1 MSMPFQEL
9 LEFDVATLSEK
20 LRERAISPV
29 ELTEAYLAR
38 IERTDEKIRAYITVT
53 DTVARRAAK
62 KAEAEI
68 AAGKWRGPF
77 HGVPIALKD
86 LVYTKGIRT
95 TGGSKILADFK
106 PRYDATVW
114 TRLARA
120 GAVLLGKLN
129 LHEFAYGIT
138 SSNPHW
144 GIVRNPYALDRIPG
158 GSSGGSAAAIVTRS
172 AAATIGTD
180 TGGSIRIPA
189 SLCGCVGL
197 KPTWSRV
204 SRYGVLPLAYTL
216 DHVGPIARTVRDAAM
231 MLQVIAGA
239 DRNDATASRER
250 VPDFSAGLDTAI
262 SGMRIGVIRELGDGL
277 SDEVSRSYNGALDT
291 LKSFGAIVDEVSIP
305 SLPMAG
311 VMNGIITWAEALEI
325 HEEWMRTRPQDYGDD
340 VRRLLEIGMM
350 TPASNYVRAQ
360 RSRARTLA
368 EAMAALASRDVLVAP
383 GSAIVAPKIGQTQIL
398 QAGDERVDVVAAIL
412 RFTQAFDVTGQPA
425 LAIPTG
431 LSPDGLPISM
441 QIVGRPFGEQAVLQ
455 VAAAYERARGPIPA
469 PPEESAL

>member
-1 MSMPFQEL
+1 MSIPFEEL
-9 LEFDVATLSEK
+9 LDFDVATLSDK
-20 LRERAISPV
+20 LRARDISPV

-38 IERTDEKIRAYITVT
+38 IERTDPSIRAYITVT
-53 DTVARRAAK
+53 DTLARKTAQ

-86 LVYTKGIRT
+86 LVYTKNIRT

-106 PRYDATVW
+106 PDHDATVW
-114 TRLARA
+114 KRLARA
-120 GAVLLGKLN
+120 GSVLLGKLN

-158 GSSGGSAAAIVTRS
+158 GSSGGSAAAIVARS

-189 SLCGCVGL
+189 ALCGCVGL

-216 DHVGPIARTVRDAAM
+216 DHVGPITRTVRDAAM

-239 DRNDATASRER
+239 DRDDSTASRER
-250 VPDFSAGLDTAI
+250 VPDYSAGLERDI
-262 SGMRIGVIRELGDGL
+262 NGKRIGVIRELHDGL
-277 SDEVSRSYNGALDT
+277 SDEVASSFAAALDT
-291 LKSFGAIVDEVSIP
+291 LKSLGAIVDEVTIP
-305 SLPMAG
+305 SLPFAG
-311 VMNGIITWAEALEI
+311 AMNGIITWAEALEI
-325 HEEWMRTRPQDYGDD
+325 HEDWMRTRPQDYGAD
-340 VRRLLEIGMM
+340 VRQLLEIGMM
-350 TPASNYVRAQ
+350 TPATSYIRAQ
-360 RSRARTLA
+360 RARARTLA
-368 EAMAALASRDVLVAP
+368 EATAVLADHDVLVAP
-383 GSAIVAPKIGQTQIL
+383 ASAIVAPKIGSTQVL
-398 QAGDERVDVVAAIL
+398 EASSEDRVDVVAEIL
-412 RFTQAFDVTGQPA
+412 RFTQPFDSTGQPA

-431 LSPDGLPISM
+431 LSPAGLPIAM
-441 QIVGRPFGEQAVLQ
+441 QIIGRPFGEPEVLE
-455 VAAAYERARGPIPA
+455 VASAYERARGALPP
-469 PPEESAL
+469 PPEIA

>member
-1 MSMPFQEL
+1 MSTPSTEL
-9 LEFDVATLSEK
+9 LDFDVGALSTK
-20 LRERAISPV
+20 LRDRDISPV

-38 IERTDEKIRAYITVT
+38 KM
-53 DTVARRAAK
+53 AK

-68 AAGKWRGPF
+68 VKGKWRGPF

-86 LVYTKGIRT
+86 LVFTKGIRT

-106 PRYDATVW
+106 PDHDATVW

-158 GSSGGSAAAIVTRS
+158 GSSGGSAAAIVART
-172 AAATIGTD
+172 APATIGTD

-216 DHVGPIARTVRDAAM
+216 DHAGPITRTVRDAAL

-239 DRNDATASRER
+239 DRNDSTSSRER
-250 VPDFSAGLDTAI
+250 VPDYSASLEHDIVGK
-262 SGMRIGVIRELGDGL
+262 RIGVIRELNGGL
-277 SDEVSRSYNGALDT
+277 SDDVARSFNAALDT
-291 LKSFGAIVDEVSIP
+291 LKSLGAIVDEVTIP
-305 SLPMAG
+305 SLPLAG
-311 VMNGIITWAEALEI
+311 IMNGIITWAEALEI
-325 HEEWMRTRPQDYGDD
+325 HEDWMSTRPQDYGDD

-350 TPASNYVRAQ
+350 LPATSYVRAQ
-360 RSRARTLA
+360 RARARTLA
-368 EAMAALASRDVLVAP
+368 EATAVLADHDVLVAP
-383 GSAIVAPKIGQTQIL
+383 ASAIVAPKIGTTQIL
-398 QAGDERVDVVAAIL
+398 EAQEEERVDVVAAIL
-412 RFTQAFDVTGQPA
+412 RFTQPFDSTGQPA

-431 LSPDGLPISM
+431 LSPAGLPIAM
-441 QIVGRPFGEQAVLQ
+441 QIIGRPFGEPAVLQ
-455 VAAAYERARGPIPA
+455 VASAYERARGAIA
-469 PPEESAL
+469 RPPEFA

>member
-1 MSMPFQEL
+1 MSIPFQEL
-9 LEFDVATLSEK
+9 LDFDVATLSAK
-20 LRERAISPV
+20 LRARDISPV
-29 ELTEAYLAR
+29 ELTEAYLGR
-38 IERTDEKIRAYITVT
+38 IEQTDGSLRAYITVT
-53 DTVARRAAK
+53 DTLARKAAK

-86 LVYTKGIRT
+86 LVYTKGVRT

-106 PRYDATVW
+106 PDHDATVW
-114 TRLARA
+114 TRLKRA

-158 GSSGGSAAAIVTRS
+158 GSSGGSAAAIVARS

-189 SLCGCVGL
+189 ALCGCVGL

-216 DHVGPIARTVRDAAM
+216 DHVGPITRTVRDAAM

-239 DRNDATASRER
+239 DRNDSTSSRER
-250 VPDFSAGLDTAI
+250 VADYSAVLDSEI
-262 SGMRIGVIRELGDGL
+262 SGVRIGVVRELDDGL
-277 SDEVSRSYNGALDT
+277 SDEVAHSFNAALETLRALGAT
-291 LKSFGAIVDEVSIP
+291 VDRVTIP

-325 HEEWMRTRPQDYGDD
+325 HEDWMRTRPQDYGDD
-340 VRRLLEIGMM
+340 VRRILEIGMM
-350 TPASNYVRAQ
+350 TTAASYIRAQ
-360 RSRARTLA
+360 RARARTLA
-368 EAMAALASRDVLVAP
+368 ESLAVLTDHELLVAP
-383 GSAIVAPKIGQTQIL
+383 ASAVVAPKIGSTHIL
-398 QAGDERVDVVAAIL
+398 EARQDRVDVVAAIL
-412 RFTQAFDVTGQPA
+412 RFTQPFNTTGQPA
-425 LAIPTG
+425 IAIPTG
-431 LSPDGLPISM
+431 LSSDGLPIAM
-441 QIVGRPFGEQAVLQ
+441 QLIGRPFAESEVIR
-455 VAAAYERARGPIPA
+455 VAAAYERARGALA
-469 PPEESAL
+469 PPPEIA